1 MININ
6 LVPES
11 LRKKGKSKIFSI
23 EAFHLPK
30 ESVVTL
36 IGGVLVP
43 LFIVSFVLLMLIF
56 VKFSLL
62 KKESRHWQAIL
73 PEKSKVEAVIT
84 ELKSLQ
90 SKFNSIEGATIT
102 KQILWSQKLNDISD
116 RIPRGAW
123 LNKLSFD
130 NRILLIDG
138 SAVSK
143 MKDEMVSLGNF
154 VETIK
159 QAPGFVANL
168 DNTELGSFQ
177 RRQIKAVDVVDFV
190 ITVKLK

>member
-6 LVPES
+6 LVPDH
-11 LRKKGKSKIFSI
+11 LRKNRKSQLIPLEFLR
-23 EAFHLPK
+23 LPK

-43 LFIVSFVLLMLIF
+43 MFIISSVLLMTIF

-73 PEKSKVEAVIT
+73 PGKNKVDAVMAD
-84 ELKSLQ
+84 LRDLQ
-90 SKFNSIEGATIT
+90 SKIGSIERATI
-102 KQILWSQKLNDISD
+102 KKRILWSRKLNDISNQ
-116 RIPRGAW
+116 IPRGVW

-130 NRILLIDG
+130 NKLLLIDG
-138 SAVSK
+138 SVVSK
-143 MKDEMVSLGNF
+143 MKDEMVSLGDF
-154 VETIK
+154 VENLK
-159 QAPGFVANL
+159 NAEGFVGDL
-168 DNTELGSFQ
+168 DNIDLGSFQ
-177 RRQIKAVDVVDFV
+177 RRQIKAVDIVDFV